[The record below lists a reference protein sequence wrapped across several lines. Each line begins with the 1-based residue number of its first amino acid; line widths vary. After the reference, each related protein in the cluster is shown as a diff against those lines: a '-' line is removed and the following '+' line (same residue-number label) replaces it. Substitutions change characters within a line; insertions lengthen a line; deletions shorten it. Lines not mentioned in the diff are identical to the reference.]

1 MQPILKQDEQT
12 AERKLQTA
20 RVTVMRN
27 DKFRALGGV
36 MMMGKVEVNDTCKTA
51 CTNGRDELYGRDF
64 INKLQRKELAFVC
77 LHETMHKALRHL
89 TTWRKLF
96 KIDGQVANQ
105 ACDYVINNMLV
116 KMDPNETVIA
126 MPRDETGQLIGLYD
140 PRFNGMNEKQVFD
153 ILMDEK
159 EEDGGGGGGD
169 DKGFDEH
176 DWEGAADMP
185 EEEQKKLGEEI
196 ERTMRQGLMAGNAA
210 GDLERLFGEL
220 LAPKVDWRDVL
231 REFVQSV
238 CCGMDDSSWNRVN
251 KRFVGDDVY
260 FPTMI
265 SESIGEIVVAPDM
278 SGSCTHYITPFLSE
292 VKAIMDEVHPEKL
305 HLLYWD
311 HVVAGHE
318 EYDASNMDSLV
329 QSTKPRG
336 GGGTDPRSVM
346 NYVNNRNIK
355 PQCIIILTDGE
366 VGGNWGTEW
375 NAPVLWVVVG
385 NRNIVAP
392 VGTTIHMEA

>member
-1 MQPILKQDEQT
+1 
-12 AERKLQTA
+12 
-20 RVTVMRN
+20 
-27 DKFRALGGV
+27 
-36 MMMGKVEVNDTCKTA
+36 
-51 CTNGRDELYGRDF
+51 
-64 INKLQRKELAFVC
+64 
-77 LHETMHKALRHL
+77 
-89 TTWRKLF
+89 
-96 KIDGQVANQ
+96 
-105 ACDYVINNMLV
+105 
-116 KMDPNETVIA
+116 
-126 MPRDETGQLIGLYD
+126 
-140 PRFNGMNEKQVFD
+140 
-153 ILMDEK
+153 
-159 EEDGGGGGGD
+159 
-169 DKGFDEH
+169 
-176 DWEGAADMP
+176 
-185 EEEQKKLGEEI
+185 
-196 ERTMRQGLMAGNAA
+196 
-210 GDLERLFGEL
+210 
-220 LAPKVDWRDVL
+220 
-231 REFVQSV
+231 
-238 CCGMDDSSWNRVN
+238 MDDSSWNRVN